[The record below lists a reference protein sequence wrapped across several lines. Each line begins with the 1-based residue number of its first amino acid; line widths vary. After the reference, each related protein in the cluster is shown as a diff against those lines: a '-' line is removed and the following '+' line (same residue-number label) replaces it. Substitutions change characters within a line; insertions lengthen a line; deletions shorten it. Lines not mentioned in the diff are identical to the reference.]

1 MRRLRKSQ
9 ILRWRKRKEGFAMK
23 QLAKEAIKGN
33 EDAFV
38 QLIQENTQGM
48 YKVARSIL
56 KNEEDIADALQDT
69 IVTCYESIG
78 KLKKPQYFKTW
89 LTRILIN
96 KCNDIIRS
104 QKKEW
109 VGEVYAEDAG
119 STSDM
124 EHFEFIQMLQGLDEK
139 YRLIIILYYVQELRV
154 KDIADLLQ
162 MNCATVKTR
171 LVRGRKALEQM
182 YGIDKKEIKHT
193 ENAMLFKMRT

>member
-1 MRRLRKSQ
+1 
-9 ILRWRKRKEGFAMK
+9 MK
-23 QLAKEAIKGN
+23 QLVKEAIKGN

-69 IVTCYESIG
+69 IVACYESVG

-109 VGEVYAEDAG
+109 VGEVYAEDVG

-139 YRLIIILYYVQELRV
+139 CRLIIILYYVQEFRV
-154 KDIADLLQ
+154 KDIADLLH

-171 LVRGRKALEQM
+171 LARGRKALEQM
-182 YGIDKKEIKHT
+182 YGVDKKEIKHT
-193 ENAMLFKMRT
+193 ENAMFFKMRT